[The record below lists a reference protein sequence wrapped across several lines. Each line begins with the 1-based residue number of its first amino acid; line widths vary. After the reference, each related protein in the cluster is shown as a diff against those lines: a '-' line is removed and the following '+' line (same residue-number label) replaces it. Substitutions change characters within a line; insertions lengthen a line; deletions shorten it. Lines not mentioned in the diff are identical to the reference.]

1 MSERLCGVKEN
12 KIALLSCNHCQDLLE
27 NYFSCQW
34 QQGGT
39 SDNPNAAEFGCNTNH
54 FSISITHANTAG
66 TENSLIDDL
75 SHKWLSFS
83 YRKHCSLNWRQLGY
97 QQTFK
102 NTTGLISDVD
112 FRGQDAALKVFV
124 KSYLPT
130 VKTELTKLG
139 IMLLCLL
146 ATELTKLGIVLLCL
160 L

>member
-1 MSERLCGVKEN
+1 M
-12 KIALLSCNHCQDLLE
+12 ALLSCNLCQGLLE

-34 QQGGT
+34 QRGGT

-75 SHKWLSFS
+75 SHKWLSSFLQKALQS
-83 YRKHCSLNWRQLGY
+83 QLEATWIPANLQEYYWTHQRCGLSRTRCS
-97 QQTFK
+97 FK
-102 NTTGLISDVD
+102 GVCEE
-112 FRGQDAALKVFV
+112 
-124 KSYLPT
+124 LPT